1 MEAFSGPS
9 RCVTTEKFVG
19 AYQEQTCYANCGDVV
34 QKSSQS
40 SEFEVILNCT
50 TDQNIY
56 KLSSSNNANFWRN
69 QYIDDIIKP

>member
-19 AYQEQTCYANCGDVV
+19 AYQEQTCYANCGGVV

-40 SEFEVILNCT
+40 SEFEVILNGS
-50 TDQNIY
+50 TDQINY
-56 KLSSSNNANFWRN
+56 KLRLSNYAT
-69 QYIDDIIKP
+69 IV